1 MVRRVLALRTGQLAL
16 ALLSLIALLAIL
28 GPILAPYD
36 PLASTSMPLAGPSAQ
51 HWLGTDYLGRDVF
64 SRLLAGS
71 RASVVGSVEVALVAL
86 VVGVIPGLLSVY
98 LGRVFEWLSL
108 RLADTLITLPFLVF
122 AVAVT
127 ALLGNGITQ
136 AMVVVGVLVSP
147 LFFRVSRAATL
158 SVARAQYVES
168 ALISGASVGWI
179 VRRHVWVKV
188 LPAIAIAMAQ
198 TMGVG
203 FIVVSSLSFLGIG
216 VQPPAPTWGGAAR
229 LGSQLSALPALRPGG
244 PRAGDH
250 GDGVGLQHAR
260 RCHPRCLRRARARTG
275 EQPEGPHQQKRRPA
289 PTRGKQ
295 PLMTTLSELE
305 APASRPIEAAA
316 SDQVVLSVRDVRIH
330 DQVNDREI
338 VHGISFE
345 LTPGKV
351 VGIVGE
357 SGSGKTLT
365 CRAALGILPEHF
377 AVSGGS
383 IEVAGHDIAQLSPAQ
398 WTALRGSTI
407 SAVFQDPASY
417 LNPSIRVGAQI
428 AEVIRVKTG
437 ATRRQAR
444 HRAMELLAAVQLRNP
459 ALVYEQYTFELS
471 GGMLQRVLIAAAIAA
486 DPTVLIA
493 DEATTALDV
502 NVQAEILDLLAD
514 LQERTGLALLV
525 VSHDLAVVAQLCD
538 EVLVMRD
545 GNVLEQGL
553 TADVLHHPEHEY
565 TQMLIAE
572 HEQYGLERYLDAEF
586 ADRVGGSHAS

>member
-216 VQPPAPTWGGAAR
+216 VQPPAPTWGGC
-229 LGSQLSALPALRPGG
+229 S
-244 PRAGDH
+244 PR
-250 GDGVGLQHAR
+250 
-260 RCHPRCLRRARARTG
+260 
-275 EQPEGPHQQKRRPA
+275 
-289 PTRGKQ
+289 
-295 PLMTTLSELE
+295 
-305 APASRPIEAAA
+305 
-316 SDQVVLSVRDVRIH
+316 
-330 DQVNDREI
+330 
-338 VHGISFE
+338 ISTICTSS
-345 LTPGKV
+345 LTP
-351 VGIVGE
+351 
-357 SGSGKTLT
+357 
-365 CRAALGILPEHF
+365 RWP
-377 AVSGGS
+377 
-383 IEVAGHDIAQLSPAQ
+383 PR
-398 WTALRGSTI
+398 W
-407 SAVFQDPASY
+407 
-417 LNPSIRVGAQI
+417 
-428 AEVIRVKTG
+428 
-437 ATRRQAR
+437 
-444 HRAMELLAAVQLRNP
+444 
-459 ALVYEQYTFELS
+459 
-471 GGMLQRVLIAAAIAA
+471 
-486 DPTVLIA
+486 
-493 DEATTALDV
+493 
-502 NVQAEILDLLAD
+502 
-514 LQERTGLALLV
+514 
-525 VSHDLAVVAQLCD
+525 
-538 EVLVMRD
+538 
-545 GNVLEQGL
+545 
-553 TADVLHHPEHEY
+553 
-565 TQMLIAE
+565 
-572 HEQYGLERYLDAEF
+572 
-586 ADRVGGSHAS
+586 